1 LEGVYTVILSN
12 QVMCLEC
19 GDEPFSAHRHDF
31 RPCKCGA
38 VSVDGGME
46 YLRRVGE
53 PALRVDMSIVISQE
67 HTDGLLDAIE
77 DTDKNT
83 LGKLCNVARY
93 LRDEMGINIGDD
105 SE

>member
-1 LEGVYTVILSN
+1 MILSN
-12 QVMCLEC
+12 QVRCLEC
-19 GDEPFSAHRHDF
+19 GDYPFSAHRHDF

-38 VSVDGGME
+38 VAVDGGMD

-53 PALRVDMSIVISQE
+53 PVRMEDVSIIISQE

>member
-1 LEGVYTVILSN
+1 MILSN
-12 QVMCLEC
+12 QVRCLEC

-31 RPCKCGA
+31 KFCNCCA

-53 PALRVDMSIVISQE
+53 PVSMEDMSIVISQK

-93 LRDEMGINIGDD
+93 LRDEMGINIGDYG
-105 SE
+105 E